1 MVKPA
6 CKTVDDR
13 KDQARFDCILR
24 SSLRYD
30 GNRPLD
36 LTPFHDPCLSSVF
49 LKQGND
55 VVPLNF
61 SYRSCVITKALYI
74 FSIYTAMKKVRI
86 MEANEITVRNIQAYM
101 ERTVTRFGSG
111 AKVDCPKEF
120 LGKKAYLIIERD
132 EE

>member
-1 MVKPA
+1 M
-6 CKTVDDR
+6 
-13 KDQARFDCILR
+13 LR
-24 SSLRYD
+24 THKVSCPVSGLVFLSVGDHRYIKF
-30 GNRPLD
+30 L
-36 LTPFHDPCLSSVF
+36 SVF

-61 SYRSCVITKALYI
+61 SYPSCMITKALYI